1 PGAGIR
7 GIFFPPK
14 SKRRRLGRSR
24 RGKFHRNAR
33 QDRVE
38 NLSRKK
44 EARSPAG
51 SCAARNLSTALHHGH
66 FHAPPIR
73 QSGAASAGTGPHC
86 LCRYPRTDAVNLVV
100 VDLAVSIISKTPLD
114 SLGK

>member
-1 PGAGIR
+1 MHCLILRLEISSRCATSPR
-7 GIFFPPK
+7 G
-14 SKRRRLGRSR
+14 
-24 RGKFHRNAR
+24 
-33 QDRVE
+33 

-51 SCAARNLSTALHHGH
+51 SCVARNLSTALYDGH

-73 QSGAASAGTGPHC
+73 RSGAASAATGPHRFC
-86 LCRYPRTDAVNLVV
+86 GYRRTDAVDLVV